1 MMEERPPLAPEMTP
15 AAAAAPPAPTTSVAS
30 GGDPLADPRALQI
43 LSTEHFSLL
52 TSRSLAYNEAFS
64 RAGMFLSFFSASL
77 IVMGFLISS
86 TTYREAVVPVIAI
99 LLLADAYVGAATVGR
114 LLSAS
119 DEELQA
125 VRGMNRLR
133 HAYGEMVP
141 GLEPYFVTGF
151 HDDAKGVLA
160 SYGGMDRTRLA
171 RALHSFTTA
180 IGLVST
186 IESFILAALATVVAL
201 GLGVAYPVA
210 MALGVLVAIGGFA
223 FFAVVGVRTA
233 LGRQHAAQAL
243 FPTPP
248 ME

>member
-1 MMEERPPLAPEMTP
+1 MIEERPPVAPELTP
-15 AAAAAPPAPTTSVAS
+15 AAAAGSPVATASATPA
-30 GGDPLADPRALQI
+30 GDPLGDSRALQI

-52 TSRSLAYNEAFS
+52 TARSLAYNEAFS

-86 TTYREAVVPVIAI
+86 TTYREAVVPVISI

-133 HAYGEMVP
+133 HAYLEMVP

-151 HDDAKGVLA
+151 HDDAAGVLA
-160 SYGGMDRTRLA
+160 SYGGMSRSRSG
-171 RALHSFTTA
+171 RILHSFTTA

-186 IESFILAALATVVAL
+186 IESFVLGAFATVVTL

-210 MALGVLVAIGGFA
+210 IGLGVLVAIGGFA

-233 LGRQHAAQAL
+233 LGRQHAARAL

-248 ME
+248 VE